1 MTGGSIMTT
10 TTHHSIEINQRIN
23 GDFLSWYIFEI
34 KFPIDLDLS
43 DCKKTSIFYETWEK
57 DRNIPSDYI
66 KENAYIAEMGNYV
79 RFCEMML
86 AKKKNVS
93 YFLLTFKVKR
103 SQAQNTI
110 SHLKEI
116 LSEEDVHFN
125 LF

>member
-1 MTGGSIMTT
+1 MTT

-43 DCKKTSIFYETWEK
+43 DCKKTSIFYKAWEK
-57 DRNIPSDYI
+57 DRNIPSDYP
-66 KENAYIAEMGNYV
+66 KENAYIAEIFNV
-79 RFCEMML
+79 LRFCEIEMML

-93 YFLLTFKVKR
+93 YFLLSCKVKR